1 MVRAGRRV
9 VVLADSSKLGR
20 ENTVRFAEL
29 DDVDVLVTDSGISER
44 DVNALEQQGVEVVV
58 A

>member
-1 MVRAGRRV
+1 MVRAGQRV

-20 ENTVRFAEL
+20 EHLVRFASL
-29 DDVDVLVTDSGISER
+29 DDVDVVVTDGGAEPAVL
-44 DVNALEQQGVEVVV
+44 DHLESSGVEVVV